1 MHGIPERVGQR
12 SHAVL
17 PGEREAGR
25 GAAHRPKLVPAPRR
39 GNVSLHLSPRGG
51 RGPGDHQP
59 RLPASLPRGA
69 RDRRSALR
77 CGAHPGDGVEL
88 RALPPT
94 RAQRGLMSL
103 TVCLAPANTVA
114 YPNGGGN
121 LWVYLHWALA
131 LRALGCRV
139 IWLEGIDVDDSDMS
153 PAGRRRRRGGRAVD
167 CVATLKTRLEPYGL
181 ADTLALYAMNGAAVP
196 EDVAQGSLDLDAAAG
211 ADLLLNLWHSAPA
224 PVVQRFRRSAFVDTD
239 PGLLQIW
246 VTTGA
251 VRLAP
256 HHCYFTIGETV
267 GARGARFPDCGLR
280 WLYTPP
286 PIFLPEWPVTP
297 PVPAP
302 YTTVAH
308 WWGGT
313 FEFNG
318 TTFSNEKRASFLEY
332 QDLPQRTPVPLELA
346 VCLAEFHEEYR
357 RMLEPKGWRLRE
369 AWDVTATPDAYRT
382 YVQRSRGE
390 FSCAKPAYVSLDTA
404 WVSDRTLCYLASGK
418 PAVVQHTG
426 ASRILPDAEGLLRFR
441 SIDEAAKALAAAEAD
456 YERHGRAARA
466 LVEEHF
472 DARRVVASVLER
484 ALEPRVAPV
493 PQSQGVDL
501 PRVLLAD
508 LLDGT
513 GRVADIRRLKERVYR
528 LEMTNGPHRSVVVK
542 RLEPAV
548 AQRTRLVAERWL
560 PALGLGDRCPRLLAT
575 AADGA

>member
-1 MHGIPERVGQR
+1 M
-12 SHAVL
+12 
-17 PGEREAGR
+17 
-25 GAAHRPKLVPAPRR
+25 
-39 GNVSLHLSPRGG
+39 
-51 RGPGDHQP
+51 
-59 RLPASLPRGA
+59 
-69 RDRRSALR
+69 
-77 CGAHPGDGVEL
+77 
-88 RALPPT
+88 
-94 RAQRGLMSL
+94 
-103 TVCLAPANTVA
+103 
-114 YPNGGGN
+114 
-121 LWVYLHWALA
+121 
-131 LRALGCRV
+131 
-139 IWLEGIDVDDSDMS
+139 
-153 PAGRRRRRGGRAVD
+153 
-167 CVATLKTRLEPYGL
+167 
-181 ADTLALYAMNGAAVP
+181 
-196 EDVAQGSLDLDAAAG
+196 
-211 ADLLLNLWHSAPA
+211 
-224 PVVQRFRRSAFVDTD
+224 
-239 PGLLQIW
+239 
-246 VTTGA
+246 TTGA
-251 VRLAP
+251 VDLAS
-256 HHCYFTIGETV
+256 HDIYFTIGETV
-267 GARGARFPDCGLR
+267 GQPGAPFPDGGR
-280 WLYTPP
+280 AWLYTPP
-286 PIFLPEWPVTP
+286 PIFLPEWPALP
-297 PVPAP
+297 PNGPGP

-313 FEFNG
+313 FEYNG

-426 ASRILPDAEGLLRFR
+426 TSRILPDAEGLFRFR
-441 SIDEAAKALAAAEAD
+441 SIDEAAKALASAEAD

-472 DARRVVASVLER
+472 DARQVVASVLER

-493 PQSQGVDL
+493 PERQGVDL
-501 PRVLLAD
+501 PRELLAD

-548 AQRTRLVAERWL
+548 APRTRLVAERWL
-560 PALGLGDRCPRLLAT
+560 PALGLGDRCPRLLAS
-575 AADGA
+575 AADGASASIWHAFEDLGDGTLASDPTPDRVAATVDLIAQLHTRGARHPVLPDVRRYGGALGFSFFSANVHDAIAALEALVAAAIEPPAEQAGVTERLLERLVGLRADATRRAQVFEQTTCPPSSSGSRRSSGRGSSSATGKRWRRRGGGSRRDPSSRCCSTRPNRRGTPTGSSGRPWRWCRTTPRGDFPSSPRWSAGSRRSTRPGRYRR